1 MQITNTSNSEKHFC
15 IVYYNYREHM
25 GHEKR
30 RCFMIG
36 EKKEKRKNALYSII
50 ALLLGIA
57 MCVAG
62 VYGIVSRGIASKE
75 YKNTTDKRDVVAIV
89 ESCKEVDISDKDDY
103 KRTFEYRVK
112 YHCEIDG
119 KTYRGR
125 KTYNHRVSPGEEIEV
140 EVYKTSKGNYKLKSE
155 SDPIEFLYCCIAI
168 PLGLLIA
175 VATVWSMFGKN
186 SNKEKNNN

>member
-1 MQITNTSNSEKHFC
+1 
-15 IVYYNYREHM
+15 
-25 GHEKR
+25 
-30 RCFMIG
+30 MIG

-103 KRTFEYRVK
+103 KRTFEYR
-112 YHCEIDG
+112 I
-119 KTYRGR
+119 
-125 KTYNHRVSPGEEIEV
+125 IE
-140 EVYKTSKGNYKLKSE
+140 
-155 SDPIEFLYCCIAI
+155 
-168 PLGLLIA
+168 
-175 VATVWSMFGKN
+175 
-186 SNKEKNNN
+186 